1 MPRMASKIIMSC
13 MVPIFT
19 RITLKVKLYRLVNH
33 EQINVSNHVSHGKH
47 RMISLN
53 MTIMMLLLK
62 EPPDDVTDNA
72 FQDDVNYGQNL
83 IYICHN
89 STRS

>member
-19 RITLKVKLYRLVNH
+19 RITLKVKFYRLLNH
-33 EQINVSNHVSHGKH
+33 EQINVSNHKAVSHGKH

-53 MTIMMLLLK
+53 MTIMMLVILSTSIQAMMEDK
-62 EPPDDVTDNA
+62 SFRFRSN
-72 FQDDVNYGQNL
+72 
-83 IYICHN
+83 N
-89 STRS
+89 SAQM